1 LNALILWQREVNHM
15 AKPKVQAFTYPAAP
29 EDLPAGCGFQAG
41 LLVDVNSGWRNLRPV
56 INASKCVKCLRCFLL
71 CPDGVISKDKET
83 LTIDYD
89 YCKGCGI
96 CANECKVK
104 AISMV
109 AEEV

>member
-1 LNALILWQREVNHM
+1 M
-15 AKPKVQAFTYPAAP
+15 AKPKVQAFVYPAEP
-29 EDLPAGCGFQAG
+29 SELPVGCGFPAG

-56 INASKCVKCLRCFLL
+56 IDSAKCIKCYRCFML
-71 CPDGVISKDKET
+71 CPDGVIGKDSQE